1 MKKFVKES
9 PVAIRR
15 RIEHNKV
22 CASAYKNIM
31 RSGNTFT
38 GCQISSAKFDVN
50 SPLKELYVF
59 SETSYGYVCDKIQL
73 WAEYQWM
80 KPEEVHHEPL
90 SNGGIAVYY
99 IFDADEIETAI
110 KRRIATLE
118 SLIERDKKELAS

>member
-1 MKKFVKES
+1 MKKMVKES

-15 RIEHNKV
+15 RIEHNKA
-22 CASAYKNIM
+22 CASAYKNIT

-38 GCQISSAKFDVN
+38 GCQITPAEYDVN

-59 SETSYGYVCDKIQL
+59 SEASHGYVYDKIPL

-80 KPEEVHHEPL
+80 KREEVHHEPL
-90 SNGGIAVYY
+90 PNGGIAVYY

-110 KRRIATLE
+110 KRRIAALE
-118 SLIERDKKELAS
+118 SLIERDKEKLEG